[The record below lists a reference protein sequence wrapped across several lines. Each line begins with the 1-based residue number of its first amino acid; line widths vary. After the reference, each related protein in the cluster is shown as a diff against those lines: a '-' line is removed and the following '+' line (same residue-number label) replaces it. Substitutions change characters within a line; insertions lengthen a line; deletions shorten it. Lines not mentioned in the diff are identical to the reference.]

1 MLLSAAIY
9 ERTSAIVVGII
20 PATIVD
26 EDVFLYYDTKRN
38 DYYFLDKER
47 AHMRVKVVL
56 QCTETGDRNY
66 ITTKNKRNNPER
78 LELKKYCARLKR
90 HTLHR
95 ETK

>member
-1 MLLSAAIY
+1 MIQ
-9 ERTSAIVVGII
+9 IVMI
-20 PATIVD
+20 TI
-26 EDVFLYYDTKRN
+26 LCCRGGKKT
-38 DYYFLDKER
+38 
-47 AHMRVKVVL
+47 MRVKVVL

-78 LELKKYCARLKR
+78 LELKKYCPRLKR